1 MKRLLYHTT
10 FKERRTV
17 THKEISPLVEALGLQ
32 PHVEGGW
39 YKRLWNSEFE
49 IPQEVLGEKYSGARA
64 SASSIY
70 FLLHEGE
77 RSEWHTVLSDEIW
90 LWHSG
95 SPIVLSLGGSGDQ
108 PEDVQE
114 IILGLDV
121 AAGQQPQVV
130 IPAGVWQA
138 ARPLGA
144 EPVLVSCIVSPEFH
158 FDDFKLVEK

>member
-1 MKRLLYHTT
+1 M
-10 FKERRTV
+10 

-39 YKRLWNSEFE
+39 YKRLWNSSFE
-49 IPQEVLGEKYSGARA
+49 IPHDTLGGSYSGPRA

-70 FLLHEGE
+70 FLLHPGE
-77 RSEWHTVLSDEIW
+77 TSEWHTVLSSEIW

-95 SPIVLSLGGSGDQ
+95 SPIVLSLGGSGDK
-108 PEDVQE
+108 PEDVTE
-114 IILGLDV
+114 VILGIDI

-130 IPAGVWQA
+130 IPEGVWQA
-138 ARPLGA
+138 ARVLGD

-158 FDDFKLVEK
+158 FDDFKMIEK

>member
-1 MKRLLYHTT
+1 MTQ
-10 FKERRTV
+10 
-17 THKEISPLVEALGLQ
+17 KEISPLVELLGLQ

-49 IPQEVLGEKYSGARA
+49 IPQEVLGDSYSGPRH

-70 FLLHEGE
+70 FLLHADEI
-77 RSEWHTVLSDEIW
+77 SEWHTVLSDEIW

-95 SPIVLSLGGSGDQ
+95 SPIVLSLGGSGDK
-108 PEDVQE
+108 PEDVKE
-114 IILGLDV
+114 VILGLDI

-138 ARPLGA
+138 ARPLGE

-158 FDDFKLVEK
+158 FDDFKLIEK

>member
-1 MKRLLYHTT
+1 MTQ
-10 FKERRTV
+10 
-17 THKEISPLVEALGLQ
+17 KEISPLVEALGLQ

-39 YKRLWNSEFE
+39 YKRLWNSSFE
-49 IPQEVLGEKYSGARA
+49 IPHETLGGSYSGPRA

-70 FLLHEGE
+70 FLLHPGE
-77 RSEWHTVLSDEIW
+77 ASEWHTVLSDEIW

-95 SPIVLSLGGSGDQ
+95 SPIVLSLGGSGEQ
-108 PEDVQE
+108 PENVTE
-114 IILGLDV
+114 VILGIDV

-138 ARPLGA
+138 ARPLGD

-158 FDDFKLVEK
+158 FDDFKLIEK